1 MHTLTRNVDSAD
13 WYFSMLAPL
22 SKEVKL
28 GIISRLSASLTEKSV
43 RKRTDMS
50 FFDGLNNSWD
60 DGTPAEEEISRIH
73 EARTSGITRHLVD
86 F

>member
-1 MHTLTRNVDSAD
+1 MRTITTSVNSAD

-22 SKEVKL
+22 NREVKL
-28 GIISRLSASLTEKSV
+28 DIISRLSASLTKKV
-43 RKRTDMS
+43 KRKKADMS

-60 DGTPAEEEISRIH
+60 DGTPAEEEIKLIH
-73 EARTSGITRHLVD
+73 EARNSGLTRNLAE

>member
-1 MHTLTRNVDSAD
+1 MRTLTRNFNSAD

-28 GIISRLSASLTEKSV
+28 GIISRLSASLTKKAV

-50 FFDGLNNSWD
+50 FFEGLNNSWD

-73 EARTSGITRHLVD
+73 EARTSGMTRHLVD